1 MFTYSFCFNSN
12 YNKYFNE
19 KVEANLQNFKTERI
33 GSIAV
38 MKNIRIELERNLRN
52 IVPVE
57 EVGRIVGDVFET
69 MVNPSIPMPSLR
81 K

>member
-33 GSIAV
+33 GNIAV